1 MKTLVEIF
9 ESNLKQCAN
18 LQPNESVLVMS
29 DFEQTSEIP
38 LSIVKAIEKL
48 QARPLLIIMEKNLLK
63 EKGISK
69 SYQQVMNEAD
79 LIVICTSDYFPG
91 ESRVIAT
98 QAGSRILSM
107 VKADENMIRR
117 CIDIDYNELS
127 KLTRKVADRFS
138 EAKEIN
144 IKSDSGT
151 DIYFRPSGNKAFY
164 FDGLCREKG
173 KITSHPSGVVAVAL
187 EENQA
192 EGTWV
197 INASAAKLGL
207 VDPPITIEVTEG
219 VAKIVSNSEQADQFQ
234 KILSAGDDN
243 SWKICEVGC
252 GTNARATYI
261 GELIEDER
269 VQGSAHIGL
278 GGNTHF
284 GGKIQSISHID
295 TSTRNPT
302 VILDGFAIISKGNLN
317 REL

>member
-1 MKTLVEIF
+1 MKSLTDIF

-18 LQPNESVLVMS
+18 LQPEESVLVIS
-29 DFEQTSEIP
+29 DFGQTSEIP
-38 LSIVKAIEKL
+38 ISVVKAIDKL
-48 QARPLLIIMEKNLLK
+48 KGKPSLIMMDKSNLK

-79 LIVICTSDYFPG
+79 LIVLCTSDYFPG
-91 ESRVIAT
+91 ESRVIAA

-117 CIDIDYNELS
+117 CIDIDYDELA
-127 KLTRKVADRFS
+127 KVTQEVADRFS
-138 EAKEIN
+138 EAKEVE
-144 IKSDSGT
+144 IKSDAGTNIYIKLSGK
-151 DIYFRPSGNKAFY
+151 KAFY

-187 EENQA
+187 EEKQVD
-192 EGTWV
+192 GIWI
-197 INASAAKLGL
+197 INGSVAKIGL
-207 VDPPITIEVTEG
+207 IDPPIIIEVTEG
-219 VAKIVSNSEQADQFQ
+219 VASIVSNSEQANQFR
-234 KILSAGDDN
+234 KLLSAGDDN

-252 GTNARATYI
+252 GTNAKATYI

-269 VQGSAHIGL
+269 VLGSAHMGL

-284 GGKIQSISHID
+284 GGNISSTTHID

-302 VILDGFAIISKGNLN
+302 IKLDGTEIISNGNLK
-317 REL
+317 LG